1 MHPREF
7 IMELK
12 VVHNVVSDNFYFDYK
27 AVRLNLTE
35 LFFQSLL
42 NKLKLK
48 LLRAIRARIFLE
60 FEQVSCL
67 YSKMQHLT
75 LSSPPIQ
82 AFALLWETQ

>member
-1 MHPREF
+1 MKTVYPREL
-7 IMELK
+7 IMKVK

-60 FEQVSCL
+60 FEPKS
-67 YSKMQHLT
+67 
-75 LSSPPIQ
+75 
-82 AFALLWETQ
+82 F